1 MLPSMRRR
9 IPFQNLKT
17 ENWINLAMAGI
28 LAFYLFYSAWEMFL
42 GTTCGQI
49 GVDFCDYW
57 SAAKVANIS
66 GYASMYD
73 LDLLYAVEQTVLP
86 PTLDPS
92 HFPVVPYLYL
102 PVFILPFQPLSLIAP
117 WMALWIWNS
126 VSILALYAYLRFF
139 TRGMGVEPASARLV
153 LMLMA
158 SLPVFLNIFAGQVG
172 VWLAICVGE
181 FLRASKGN
189 RPLRAGFWLG
199 GLLIKPQVLV
209 LLVPILALQ
218 RANKILAALM
228 ACIFLLGLASV
239 SLIGSTGMLQMLQLW
254 IAYAGSQAH
263 IWIEGMMN
271 WRMLGFHLSALTAPW
286 MGYGIALTGMAL
298 TLFMTVRAWRRPV
311 DMQSPQMPVAVLGIL
326 AATTVF
332 TWHSQINTAM
342 ILIPPMVY
350 LLQARALPRKA
361 PVFWVFLPALAFI
374 PVVFAPG
381 LLATLKVAS
390 PNDGRFLY
398 FFIGAPQFAVDIYLF
413 WWALRASRQG
423 S

>member
-1 MLPSMRRR
+1 MRTK
-9 IPFQNLKT
+9 P
-17 ENWINLAMAGI
+17 
-28 LAFYLFYSAWEMFL
+28 
-42 GTTCGQI
+42 
-49 GVDFCDYW
+49 
-57 SAAKVANIS
+57 IS
-66 GYASMYD
+66 S
-73 LDLLYAVEQTVLP
+73 
-86 PTLDPS
+86 
-92 HFPVVPYLYL
+92 
-102 PVFILPFQPLSLIAP
+102 
-117 WMALWIWNS
+117 
-126 VSILALYAYLRFF
+126 
-139 TRGMGVEPASARLV
+139 RLV
-153 LMLMA
+153 LMILA

-172 VWLAICVGE
+172 VWLAICIGE
-181 FLRASKGN
+181 FLRAARDH

-199 GLLIKPQVLV
+199 GLLIKPQVLI

-218 RANKILAALM
+218 RSRRILAGLV
-228 ACIFLLGLASV
+228 ACTLILGLTSIALV
-239 SLIGSTGMLQMLQLW
+239 GSNGLFQMLQLW

-298 TLFMTVRAWRRPV
+298 TLFMAVRAWRRPV

-350 LLQARALPRKA
+350 LLQSRALPRKA
-361 PVFWVFLPALAFI
+361 LVFWVFLPALAFI

-390 PNDGRFLY
+390 PDDGRFLY
-398 FFIGAPQFAVDIYLF
+398 FFIGASQFAVDIYLF